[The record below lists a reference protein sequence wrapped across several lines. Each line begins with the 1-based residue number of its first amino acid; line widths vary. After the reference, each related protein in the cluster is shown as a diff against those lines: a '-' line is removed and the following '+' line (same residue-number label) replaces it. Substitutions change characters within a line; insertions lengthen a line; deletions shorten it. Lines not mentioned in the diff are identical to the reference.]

1 MSKLTLTG
9 LALLLFLLF
18 ASPPAS
24 TPKAFGATKKTPE
37 SQAQTGT
44 LQKMIVESGSVTMDL
59 DVNRLNGIGYSPGR
73 PTTLQFAVAANS
85 FFPILVFN
93 DLLRGAEPG
102 SMALIPTG
110 VNVPGYGLT
119 AALATSLKQLAIE
132 KLPFGE
138 PFDLAV
144 NGGKTGFTFFNIEG
158 HQYDYDV
165 NAQLLSITG
174 GNLRISKEFANALG
188 RPLDAGALVG
198 RISIGA
204 AMQPI
209 EVQTIVNGETK
220 SVVMPP
226 LNGATA
232 GDTPTLVPG
241 PDVIVGVIPEMAQY
255 GNDTVNHRVGLG
267 IGTTSCNN
275 GDQALN
281 WFSLPNTDH
290 PVIPQN
296 FYRMSGG
303 VNNNDRFEQIG
314 QSWLKHAFTALQG
327 NACNFGCT
335 PGCSGSQLCPG
346 CSDPYGSSL
355 NASQTGIGSRAWV
368 NPFTGSYPST
378 ANNHSGHSHIG
389 TSHRVTVASNDLNP
403 AQNAGATY
411 FAEAQY
417 VTPHEY
423 AWCQAHPG
431 QCNMYNNAS
440 YRRFAV
446 SGSGDNY
453 TFSTDGG
460 STVRM
465 QPALMAWTGA
475 TVNQIQPDPG
485 NDGIWFMGYKV
496 TNPSAG
502 VWHYEYALYNEN
514 LDRGIQSFSIPL
526 APGVNISNT
535 GFHAPLQEPG
545 WANDGT
551 FNNQGYSS
559 QPWTVTQAGGSITWN
574 SETFAQNQNAN
585 AIRWGTLY
593 NFRFDAD
600 QPPQNVN
607 ATFGFFKTGSPMM
620 VAIQAPM
627 GGGTPTPTP
636 TASPP
641 PTATATASPTPTSTA
656 TATATATFTPTPTPT
671 ATSTPTPC
679 IGTYVVSQIGGS
691 IVPGTTDIGNHGDD
705 TVTTVALPF
714 SYTLYDQSFTS
725 INLSSN
731 GNAQFTTTDATFT
744 NQCLPWLTHNYSIYP
759 YWDDLYLV
767 NSGFGIFTSIS
778 GTAPNRIFNIE
789 WRAQYFPGSGT
800 ANVELRLYE
809 GQLRFDVIYGTV
821 SNGNTSATAGVQRDN
836 TFFTQYFCNGSGGA
850 ATGGQS
856 YMYFP
861 PPCPT
866 PTPSATP
873 PPPSATPTATAT
885 ATATPTPTS
894 MGGTPTPTPTCGP
907 GGTPGPW
914 NIITPYPITI
924 VRYGFAQTATY
935 LYVFGGVSN
944 GTRVNSVNRWNISTG
959 GWESQAPMPFTSEA
973 PTCAILAGTG
983 FVYCTEGDTGSGFA
997 RYDIVTNTWTSLAP
1011 IPGGDHYG
1019 SASGAFN
1026 GKVFVAGGTTAYS
1039 NAVQVYDIATNTW
1052 STGTGAPK
1060 GFLLAGYRQVGQFLY
1075 VVGGFN
1081 ASGPNAVAQTSVL
1094 YKGAQPRVPAINNMN
1109 TYRLDMSSAPGV
1121 WTTGPGFTEGRAD
1134 FGVAYDPATNKLYA
1148 LGGDANAGGFFDSTN
1163 RVDELPLG
1171 SWPDGFWV
1179 ISFPS
1184 LTLPNRQANQA
1195 GFYGSGVIWSVG
1207 GIVGQTF
1214 QFLAEVQL
1222 RNNGGGCGPSP
1233 TPTASPT
1240 PTVSGTATPTATCSI
1255 CLTPSPTSTPTA
1267 TATAAFTPTATATA
1281 TSTATPTPT
1290 PIGSAPPSP
1299 TPTATASATAT
1310 ATPTATMTP
1319 TPRPTPS
1326 PRGTAQP
1333 RPRPT
1338 PPPRP

>member
-37 SQAQTGT
+37 SQDQTGT

-465 QPALMAWTGA
+465 QPAIMAWTGA

-607 ATFGFFKTGSPMM
+607 ATVGFFKTGSPMM

-714 SYTLYDQSFTS
+714 SYTLYDQNFTS

-800 ANVELRLYE
+800 ANGELRLYE

-836 TFFTQYFCNGSGGA
+836 TFFTQYFCNGAGGA

-856 YMYFP
+856 YIYFP

-866 PTPSATP
+866 PTPTAS
-873 PPPSATPTATAT
+873 PSATPTSTATPTATATATHTPTATPTATATSTPTATATATFTPTSTPTSTPMATATATSTATATATATTTATAT
-885 ATATPTPTS
+885 ATATPTSTS
-894 MGGTPTPTPTCGP
+894 
-907 GGTPGPW
+907 
-914 NIITPYPITI
+914 
-924 VRYGFAQTATY
+924 
-935 LYVFGGVSN
+935 
-944 GTRVNSVNRWNISTG
+944 
-959 GWESQAPMPFTSEA
+959 
-973 PTCAILAGTG
+973 
-983 FVYCTEGDTGSGFA
+983 
-997 RYDIVTNTWTSLAP
+997 
-1011 IPGGDHYG
+1011 
-1019 SASGAFN
+1019 
-1026 GKVFVAGGTTAYS
+1026 
-1039 NAVQVYDIATNTW
+1039 
-1052 STGTGAPK
+1052 
-1060 GFLLAGYRQVGQFLY
+1060 
-1075 VVGGFN
+1075 
-1081 ASGPNAVAQTSVL
+1081 
-1094 YKGAQPRVPAINNMN
+1094 
-1109 TYRLDMSSAPGV
+1109 
-1121 WTTGPGFTEGRAD
+1121 
-1134 FGVAYDPATNKLYA
+1134 
-1148 LGGDANAGGFFDSTN
+1148 
-1163 RVDELPLG
+1163 
-1171 SWPDGFWV
+1171 
-1179 ISFPS
+1179 
-1184 LTLPNRQANQA
+1184 
-1195 GFYGSGVIWSVG
+1195 
-1207 GIVGQTF
+1207 
-1214 QFLAEVQL
+1214 
-1222 RNNGGGCGPSP
+1222 
-1233 TPTASPT
+1233 
-1240 PTVSGTATPTATCSI
+1240 TV
-1255 CLTPSPTSTPTA
+1255 TPS
-1267 TATAAFTPTATATA
+1267 
-1281 TSTATPTPT
+1281 
-1290 PIGSAPPSP
+1290 
-1299 TPTATASATAT
+1299 
-1310 ATPTATMTP
+1310 ATM

-1326 PRGTAQP
+1326 PRGSP
-1333 RPRPT
+1333 HSRPRPT
-1338 PPPRP
+1338 PPPRLAHSR